1 MACDALLDGKDAQTT
16 HVIELLRNL
25 KRKNKVICF
34 APKPKNAGY
43 DFQEITYIPALNKP
57 VFLSI
62 SYQLALFFYLIYY
75 CIKARPDAI
84 YTRQSGVSFSPLIIS
99 KLFRIP
105 YFVEVNGLIL
115 EEMRIANI
123 SKWKVDIAKLSEK
136 LNYKHAKKIV
146 AVTQA
151 LKEVIKKIYNI
162 PAEKIV
168 VIENGANTDL
178 FKSINP
184 KNVRNELKLNQNS
197 YYIGF
202 IGGLV
207 QWQGLEYLIQ
217 SAPLI
222 LKEFQNTKF
231 LIVGDGQMK
240 EELMELVAKTNV
252 SDNFVFTGAVPY
264 EEVPKYINVS
274 DVCVA
279 PFVRARNE
287 KIGLSPLKIYEYAAC
302 EKTIV
307 ASRMP
312 NLEFIE
318 DQNTGILVEPENP
331 EELAKAIIKLQK
343 NEKLREEMGK
353 NGREYVVKNHSW
365 ETVARR
371 VAVVCESAIR
381 EHKNKRR

>member
-1 MACDALLDGKDAQTT
+1 MRIFMACDALLDGKDAQTT

-34 APKPKNAGY
+34 APKPKNARY

-99 KLFRIP
+99 KLFRIL
-105 YFVEVNGLIL
+105 YFVEINGLIL

-151 LKEVIKKIYNI
+151 LKELKNIYNI

-178 FKSINP
+178 FRPINKKDAKRDLDENYNYVGLSGSFAP
-184 KNVRNELKLNQNS
+184 WHGIEDLVR
-197 YYIGF
+197 
-202 IGGLV
+202 
-207 QWQGLEYLIQ
+207 

-222 LKEFQNTKF
+222 LKKVENAKF
-231 LIVGDGQMK
+231 LLVGDGELKEQTIQMVND
-240 EELMELVAKTNV
+240 LNLTG
-252 SDNFVFTGAVPY
+252 NFIFINRVPY
-264 EEVPKYINVS
+264 EEVPKYVNAF
-274 DVCVA
+274 DVCVILKKKDI
-279 PFVRARNE
+279 P
-287 KIGLSPLKIYEYAAC
+287 GSPLKLWEYMAC
-302 EKTIV
+302 GKPVIATNTEDFRV
-307 ASRMP
+307 
-312 NLEFIE
+312 LEE
-318 DQNTGILVEPENP
+318 YNAGILVDPEKP
-331 EELAKAIIKLQK
+331 EEVADAIITLLK
-343 NEKLREEMGK
+343 NKELRDEMGK
-353 NGREYVVKNHSW
+353 NGRKYVVENRSW
-365 ETVARR
+365 ERVARE
-371 VAVVCESAIR
+371 VEKVMKEAV
-381 EHKNKRR
+381 K

>member
-34 APKPKNAGY
+34 APKPKNARY

-62 SYQLALFFYLIYY
+62 SCQLSLFFYLIYY

-105 YFVEVNGLIL
+105 YFVEVNGLII
-115 EEMRIANI
+115 EEMKIANT

-151 LKEVIKKIYNI
+151 LNIELKNIYNI

-178 FKSINP
+178 FRPINKKDAKRDLDENYNYVGLSGSFAP
-184 KNVRNELKLNQNS
+184 WHGIEDLVR
-197 YYIGF
+197 
-202 IGGLV
+202 
-207 QWQGLEYLIQ
+207 

-222 LKEFQNTKF
+222 LKKVENTKF
-231 LIVGDGQMK
+231 LLVGDGELKEQTIQMVNN
-240 EELMELVAKTNV
+240 LNLTG
-252 SDNFVFTGAVPY
+252 NFIFIDRVPY
-264 EEVPKYINVS
+264 EEVPKYVNAF
-274 DVCVA
+274 DVCIILKKKDI
-279 PFVRARNE
+279 P
-287 KIGLSPLKIYEYAAC
+287 GSPLKLWEYMAC
-302 EKTIV
+302 GKPVIATNMEDFRV
-307 ASRMP
+307 
-312 NLEFIE
+312 LEE
-318 DQNTGILVEPENP
+318 YNAGILVNP
-331 EELAKAIIKLQK
+331 EKTEEVADAILTLLKNKEL
-343 NEKLREEMGK
+343 RDEMGK
-353 NGREYVVKNHSW
+353 NGRKYVVENRSW
-365 ETVARR
+365 ERVARE
-371 VAVVCESAIR
+371 VEKVMKKAAS
-381 EHKNKRR
+381 K

>member
-34 APKPKNAGY
+34 APKPKNARY
-43 DFQEITYIPALNKP
+43 EFQEITYIPALNKP

-62 SYQLALFFYLIYY
+62 SCQLSLFFYLIYY

-99 KLFRIP
+99 KLFRIL
-105 YFVEVNGLIL
+105 YFVEINGLIL

-151 LKEVIKKIYNI
+151 LKELKNIYNI

-178 FKSINP
+178 FRPINKKDAKRDLDENYNYVGLSGSFAP
-184 KNVRNELKLNQNS
+184 WHGIEDLVR
-197 YYIGF
+197 
-202 IGGLV
+202 
-207 QWQGLEYLIQ
+207 

-222 LKEFQNTKF
+222 LKKVENTKF
-231 LIVGDGQMK
+231 LLVGDGELKEQTIQMVNN
-240 EELMELVAKTNV
+240 LNLTG
-252 SDNFVFTGAVPY
+252 NFIFIDRVHY
-264 EEVPKYINVS
+264 EEVPKYVNAF
-274 DVCVA
+274 DVCVILKKKDI
-279 PFVRARNE
+279 P
-287 KIGLSPLKIYEYAAC
+287 GSPLKLWEYMAC
-302 EKTIV
+302 GKPVVATKTQDFRV
-307 ASRMP
+307 
-312 NLEFIE
+312 LEE
-318 DQNTGILVEPENP
+318 YNAGILVDPEKP
-331 EELAKAIIKLQK
+331 EEVADAIITLLK
-343 NEKLREEMGK
+343 NKELRDEMGE
-353 NGREYVVKNHSW
+353 NGRTYVVENRSW
-365 ETVARR
+365 ERVARE
-371 VAVVCESAIR
+371 VEKMMQKTV
-381 EHKNKRR
+381 K

>member
-1 MACDALLDGKDAQTT
+1 MRIFMACDALLDGKDAQTT

-34 APKPKNAGY
+34 APKPKNARY

-62 SYQLALFFYLIYY
+62 SCQLSLFFYLIYY

-99 KLFRIP
+99 KLFRIL
-105 YFVEVNGLIL
+105 YFVEINGLIL

-151 LKEVIKKIYNI
+151 LKELKNIYNI

-178 FKSINP
+178 FRPINKKDAKRDLDENYNYVGLSGSFAP
-184 KNVRNELKLNQNS
+184 WHGIEDLVR
-197 YYIGF
+197 
-202 IGGLV
+202 
-207 QWQGLEYLIQ
+207 

-222 LKEFQNTKF
+222 LKKVENTKF
-231 LIVGDGQMK
+231 LLVGDGELKEQTIQMVNN
-240 EELMELVAKTNV
+240 LNLTG
-252 SDNFVFTGAVPY
+252 NFIFIDRVHY
-264 EEVPKYINVS
+264 EEVPKYVNAF
-274 DVCVA
+274 DVCVILKKKDI
-279 PFVRARNE
+279 P
-287 KIGLSPLKIYEYAAC
+287 GSPLKLWEYMAC
-302 EKTIV
+302 GKPVIATNTEDFRV
-307 ASRMP
+307 
-312 NLEFIE
+312 LEE
-318 DQNTGILVEPENP
+318 YNAGILVDPEKT
-331 EELAKAIIKLQK
+331 EEVADAIITLLK
-343 NEKLREEMGK
+343 NKELRDEMGK
-353 NGREYVVKNHSW
+353 NGRKYVVENRSW
-365 ETVARR
+365 ERVARE
-371 VAVVCESAIR
+371 VEKVMKKAV
-381 EHKNKRR
+381 K